1 MSADHQ
7 HPILRMPRAILG
19 QFEPISI
26 SFLSE
31 VVHHLRP
38 TNCPSDSI
46 TVSLLKEV
54 FDTVGPCIMSLI
66 NTSLLSGSV
75 PAAFKHAV
83 VQPLLKKDNLDPS
96 VLSNFRPISKLPFLS
111 KILEKVVLTQLQT
124 FLVNNGVYEKFQSG
138 FKSQHSTET
147 ALLRVFND
155 LILTV
160 DSGDSAVL
168 VLLDLTAAFDTVDHA
183 ILLSRL
189 ENLVGIKDAALRWFE
204 SYLADRSF
212 SVHLG
217 EYSSGKAPL
226 TCGVPQGSVLG
237 PVLFSLY
244 MLPLA
249 SIFEKYNISFHC
261 FADDIQIY
269 LPLNQKTKTSLIP
282 LLDCINEVKSW
293 MDSNFLKLNN
303 DKTEVIIFG
312 PSELQ
317 DMDNLG
323 PLGCHTHS
331 TVKSLGV
338 HFDRDFNF
346 KKQISSVVSGSFYQL
361 RLIAK
366 VKAYIPQKDLERII
380 HAFITSRLDYC
391 NTLYVGLDKYS
402 IQRLQLVQNAAARL
416 LTKTKKRDHITP
428 TLRFLHCRF

>member
-1 MSADHQ
+1 MY
-7 HPILRMPRAILG
+7 I
-19 QFEPISI
+19 
-26 SFLSE
+26 
-31 VVHHLRP
+31 
-38 TNCPSDSI
+38 
-46 TVSLLKEV
+46 
-54 FDTVGPCIMSLI
+54 
-66 NTSLLSGSV
+66 
-75 PAAFKHAV
+75 
-83 VQPLLKKDNLDPS
+83 
-96 VLSNFRPISKLPFLS
+96 
-111 KILEKVVLTQLQT
+111 
-124 FLVNNGVYEKFQSG
+124 EKFQSG
-138 FKSQHSTET
+138 FKPQHSTET

-237 PVLFSLY
+237 PALFSLY

-269 LPLNQKTKTSLIP
+269 LPLNQKTKTSLQP

-312 PSELQ
+312 PSKLQ

-338 HFDRDFNF
+338 HFDGDFNF

-366 VKAYIPQKDLERII
+366 VRAYIPQKDLERII

-391 NTLYVGLDKYS
+391 NSLYVGLDKSS

-428 TLRFLHCRF
+428 TLRLLHWLPVCHRIVFKILLLTFKSLNGLAPSYLSELLVMHDPVRELRSTSQLLLDKPQTRLVTRGDRAFAVAAPNLWNNLPLYIRSAPSLANFKTLLKTHMFSQAFC